1 MRRIQAPHAWNVTKG
16 DPSVVVAV
24 IDQGVE
30 LNHPDLNLHPDSWNA
45 TFDLPDGSPT
55 GNHGTACAG
64 IVAARIDN
72 NQGVVGVAGRCRI
85 MAIATSTW
93 ADIDIAEGLYF
104 AADYGAKV
112 VSMSFGVYPSWG
124 VWDFNLIRDAMQ
136 YALERGLVL
145 IAASG
150 NENISTSR
158 FPGSD
163 ARTICVGGTNREDLR
178 KAIGDT
184 SIEPFWGACYGTDLN
199 VVAPCL
205 EIPTTDRLGAQGYS
219 AGDYFDRFNGT
230 SSATPHV
237 AGLAGLIF
245 SVRSDL
251 SNEEVREIIETTC
264 DKVRPGTYNY
274 TLVGHKPND
283 TWNDEVGYGLVNAER
298 AVLVACDYGK
308 AAQGEDCKTPC
319 VRIPPLDRD
328 CVGPKSPPWKDGDA
342 CQFWY
347 ENRFIADLEG
357 GCQIRIVYEHCL
369 RLRGRLQ
376 GPLLF
381 STTLLPSET
390 VTLYTYDRYRRVRS
404 ETQRLS
410 VHASLRQTVS
420 ALWESRA
427 MQREQRYQEML
438 VKVRSDDDSTF
449 SIGGMLFPVTWDVED
464 PDPVS
469 AELLVGQRTETVASQ
484 FQQTLQTAT
493 QQIEAERSIVVSTF
507 EESEHREATSRT
519 IVNENDCRAVTYYM
533 RRVLECYELVTRVVE
548 ISWRGRSPNR
558 KVMGPWRPL
567 DDLGDIDKHCIE
579 FVKRQLEELPR
590 VGEQVTAPRTFTVPT
605 DGTVINAE
613 LAHCSSCEPERA
625 ARIRI
630 ELEQAHS
637 EARRLCAEAELQELE
652 VQRRRALLEQGV
664 FQPFEDLLLI
674 ADQAEDNAI

>member
-1 MRRIQAPHAWNVTKG
+1 
-16 DPSVVVAV
+16 
-24 IDQGVE
+24 
-30 LNHPDLNLHPDSWNA
+30 
-45 TFDLPDGSPT
+45 
-55 GNHGTACAG
+55 
-64 IVAARIDN
+64 
-72 NQGVVGVAGRCRI
+72 
-85 MAIATSTW
+85 
-93 ADIDIAEGLYF
+93 
-104 AADYGAKV
+104 
-112 VSMSFGVYPSWG
+112 
-124 VWDFNLIRDAMQ
+124 
-136 YALERGLVL
+136 
-145 IAASG
+145 
-150 NENISTSR
+150 
-158 FPGSD
+158 
-163 ARTICVGGTNREDLR
+163 
-178 KAIGDT
+178 
-184 SIEPFWGACYGTDLN
+184 
-199 VVAPCL
+199 
-205 EIPTTDRLGAQGYS
+205 
-219 AGDYFDRFNGT
+219 
-230 SSATPHV
+230 
-237 AGLAGLIF
+237 
-245 SVRSDL
+245 
-251 SNEEVREIIETTC
+251 
-264 DKVRPGTYNY
+264 
-274 TLVGHKPND
+274 
-283 TWNDEVGYGLVNAER
+283 
-298 AVLVACDYGK
+298 
-308 AAQGEDCKTPC
+308 
-319 VRIPPLDRD
+319 
-328 CVGPKSPPWKDGDA
+328 
-342 CQFWY
+342 
-347 ENRFIADLEG
+347 
-357 GCQIRIVYEHCL
+357 
-369 RLRGRLQ
+369 
-376 GPLLF
+376 
-381 STTLLPSET
+381 
-390 VTLYTYDRYRRVRS
+390 
-404 ETQRLS
+404 
-410 VHASLRQTVS
+410 
-420 ALWESRA
+420 